1 MSVKEGKAKDVQKI
15 ASPKKD
21 DSSVELLC
29 KWQKKSFTLKL
40 SKEHTIGKVRQ
51 MLADLTQVQPKRQK
65 LIGLRLHKKKE
76 HSSSS
81 SESSSS
87 STTSISDNT
96 KLAAL
101 SLRGGRKTKF
111 MMVGVPEAEAVVDK
125 DEKDLPEVL
134 NDLDQDFNYDI
145 EEALILKNAPEN
157 IAKMKEV
164 AGQLTINIMNKPRK
178 DKPLLVMDL
187 DYTLFDMKSSAENF
201 NELKRPFS
209 DHFLKELYPYYDII
223 FWSQTSWKWLEI
235 KLTELGFLTHPDY
248 KICFVL
254 DKTCMFSVS
263 SMRKGRVRKHQ
274 VKSLGIIW
282 SKFPQWS
289 AKNTVHVDDLGRNF
303 VMNPQSGLK
312 IKAYKKAYKNRQ
324 ILI

>member
-1 MSVKEGKAKDVQKI
+1 MRHQSSQSGHKI
-15 ASPKKD
+15 IFIF
-21 DSSVELLC
+21 LHC
-29 KWQKKSFTLKL
+29 LKC
-40 SKEHTIGKVRQ
+40 S
-51 MLADLTQVQPKRQK
+51 
-65 LIGLRLHKKKE
+65 
-76 HSSSS
+76 
-81 SESSSS
+81 
-87 STTSISDNT
+87 
-96 KLAAL
+96 
-101 SLRGGRKTKF
+101 
-111 MMVGVPEAEAVVDK
+111 
-125 DEKDLPEVL
+125 
-134 NDLDQDFNYDI
+134 
-145 EEALILKNAPEN
+145 
-157 IAKMKEV
+157 
-164 AGQLTINIMNKPRK
+164 
-178 DKPLLVMDL
+178 
-187 DYTLFDMKSSAENF
+187 
-201 NELKRPFS
+201 ELKRPFS